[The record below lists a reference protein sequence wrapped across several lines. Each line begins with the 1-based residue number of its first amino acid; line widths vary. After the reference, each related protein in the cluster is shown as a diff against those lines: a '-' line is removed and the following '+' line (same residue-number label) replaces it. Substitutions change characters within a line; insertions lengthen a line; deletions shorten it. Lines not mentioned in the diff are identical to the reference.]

1 MIIMCRHCFFLYVWN
16 ELRDETPN
24 LQNLTESNSNY
35 DHIFAFHTQQNRG
48 RQMWEQNFEEAMFD
62 YILKH
67 GIDYKS

>member
-35 DHIFAFHTQQNRG
+35 DNIFAFHAQEIGN
-48 RQMWEQNFEEAMFD
+48 
-62 YILKH
+62 
-67 GIDYKS
+67 